1 MSEYGIKIKNIKAG
15 TLYDVNCGVR
25 HNLTY
30 TDAMLNNSLFSIYL
44 MKNGLNVY
52 KESTRDVVCLDFDF
66 GSRSYETEKNR
77 LVEMYNSSTGKS
89 KEKIKYVLNRVEENK
104 DKYNEKTR
112 DKIREEFYNNG
123 VWIEYKTRNKD
134 GTIKSSTK
142 IKYRMLFRTSAKA
155 KVGQVIFINEDLY
168 EKAYDWLTIGLGKKM
183 QYDNAK
189 IVEMSAYAPL
199 TTSTIVGTVSIP
211 VEDIL
216 ILKDQDVFYNTFVN
230 VVKADEYTDSKGKI
244 QKKCIVDSEMRKVKN
259 TVWDGMG
266 LIEESCLPNWINS
279 MALLR
284 QHLFKMCGFK
294 TRLQLFFKD
303 WCEENGHDY
312 ETYTV
317 KDMFGNDHFLK
328 DIKIITTDNAIKWKK
343 FVDLM
348 GGTLPLAYKYWC
360 EKINEDD
367 SIWGVVKTDHESKFG
382 HQQQL
387 SYQMINTLPCIKK
400 DVFDIASETVC
411 YIETLKKDNHEF
423 ELFLR
428 KYANEINHYEMLA
441 DIYVHNPDIANTTW
455 FRKEKKKVIFDY
467 VYRMRKGKI
476 LVNGDNLTVCGNP
489 YALLL
494 YAVGDNWIS
503 DPTFSHEDKSIQ
515 CYTTRFENN
524 EYLCGFR
531 NPHNAPNNCC
541 HFHNVYSPEME
552 RYFIFSKNI
561 MAVNCI
567 GTDVQDRMNGEDFD
581 SDFNLVTNNP
591 TMVKCAEIC
600 YTQYPTIVNDLKES
614 GITYQNTMTEY
625 ARMDNKLARS
635 QMGIGYSSN
644 LAQLALTYYWTEKQK
659 TNPDKNR
666 LKELYDNFV
675 ILSVIAQVLIDG
687 CKREYE
693 VDGMKELDRIS
704 KMNCMSIKK
713 RIKDKTGKEKYIK
726 YDFPEF
732 MKYTREIQI
741 SKNNKALPLEE
752 IQKNRDKLKQ
762 RINPTLSCPMNWLE
776 ECLDKIQGASTAKTE
791 PITNYFIKMKGR
803 ANSRQMTK
811 IRKLIEDYDGLVKYL
826 QMNCDNKE
834 TLINRL
840 IEGSEYLLSELKK
853 IKIGNPATINRLIET
868 ALGLET
874 RVGNSKQLSTSS
886 TKYCRK
892 TLNYLYKMDKK
903 KFLINF
909 KEKKLRH

>member
-25 HNLTY
+25 DNLTY

-52 KESTRDVVCLDFDF
+52 KESSRDVVCLDFNF
-66 GSRSYETEKNR
+66 GSRSYEAEKNR
-77 LVEMYNSSTGKS
+77 LVELYNSSTGKS
-89 KEKIKYVLNRVEENK
+89 REKIKYVLDRVEENK
-104 DKYNEKTR
+104 ELYNEKTR

-123 VWIEYKTRNKD
+123 VWIEYKIKNKD

-199 TTSTIVGTVSIP
+199 TTSTIVGTLTIP

-216 ILKDQDVFYNTFVN
+216 ILKDQDVFYETFVN
-230 VVKADEYTDSKGKI
+230 VVKADEYIDGKGKL
-244 QKKCIVDSEMRKVKN
+244 QKKCIVTSEKRKVKN

-266 LIEESCLPNWINS
+266 LIDESCLPKWINS

-303 WCEENGHDY
+303 WCEKYGYDY
-312 ETYTV
+312 ETYQV

-328 DIKIITTDNAIKWKK
+328 DIKVITTDNAIKWKK

-360 EKINEDD
+360 KKINEDG
-367 SIWGVVKTDHESKFG
+367 SIWGVVKTDHKSKFG

-387 SYQMINTLPCIKK
+387 SYQMINTLPCNKK
-400 DVFDIASETVC
+400 DVFNIASETVS
-411 YIETLKKDNHEF
+411 YIESLKNDNREF
-423 ELFLR
+423 ETFLR

-441 DIYVHNPDIANTTW
+441 DIYRHNPDIANTTW

-494 YAVGDNWIS
+494 YAVGDDWMN

-552 RYFIFSKNI
+552 RYFVFSRNI

-581 SDFNLVTNNP
+581 
-591 TMVKCAEIC
+591 
-600 YTQYPTIVNDLKES
+600 
-614 GITYQNTMTEY
+614 
-625 ARMDNKLARS
+625 
-635 QMGIGYSSN
+635 
-644 LAQLALTYYWTEKQK
+644 LTYW
-659 TNPDKNR
+659 
-666 LKELYDNFV
+666 V
-675 ILSVIAQVLIDG
+675 S
-687 CKREYE
+687 
-693 VDGMKELDRIS
+693 
-704 KMNCMSIKK
+704 
-713 RIKDKTGKEKYIK
+713 
-726 YDFPEF
+726 
-732 MKYTREIQI
+732 
-741 SKNNKALPLEE
+741 
-752 IQKNRDKLKQ
+752 
-762 RINPTLSCPMNWLE
+762 
-776 ECLDKIQGASTAKTE
+776 
-791 PITNYFIKMKGR
+791 
-803 ANSRQMTK
+803 SR
-811 IRKLIEDYDGLVKYL
+811 
-826 QMNCDNKE
+826 E
-834 TLINRL
+834 TL
-840 IEGSEYLLSELKK
+840 
-853 IKIGNPATINRLIET
+853 
-868 ALGLET
+868 
-874 RVGNSKQLSTSS
+874 
-886 TKYCRK
+886 
-892 TLNYLYKMDKK
+892 
-903 KFLINF
+903 F
-909 KEKKLRH
+909 

>member
-25 HNLTY
+25 DNLTY

-44 MKNGLNVY
+44 MKNGLNIY

-66 GSRSYETEKNR
+66 GSRSYEEEKNR
-77 LVEMYNSSTGKS
+77 LVELYNSSAGKS
-89 KEKIKYVLNRVEENK
+89 KDKIKYVLDRVEENK
-104 DKYNEKTR
+104 DLYNEKTR
-112 DKIREEFYNNG
+112 DKIRDEFYNHG
-123 VWIEYKTRNKD
+123 VWIEYKIRNKD
-134 GTIKSSTK
+134 GTVKDSTK

-155 KVGQVIFINEDLY
+155 KVGQVIFINENLY
-168 EKAYDWLTIGLGKKM
+168 DKAYDWLTIGLGKKM

-199 TTSTIVGTVSIP
+199 TTSTIVDTISIP

-216 ILKDQDVFYNTFVN
+216 ILKDQDVFYETFVN
-230 VVKADEYTDSKGKI
+230 VVKAAEYIDSKGRK
-244 QKKCIVDSEMRKVKN
+244 QKKCIVESEKMQVKN

-266 LIEESCLPNWINS
+266 LIEESCLPYWINS

-303 WCEENGHDY
+303 WCEKNGHDY
-312 ETYTV
+312 ETYQV
-317 KDMFGNDHFLK
+317 KDMFGNKHYLK
-328 DIKIITTDNAIKWKK
+328 DIKVITTDNAIKWKK

-348 GGTLPLAYKYWC
+348 GGTLPLAYEYWC
-360 EKINEDD
+360 KKINEDG

-387 SYQMINTLPCIKK
+387 SYQMINTLPCEKK
-400 DVFDIASETVC
+400 DVFDIASDTVR
-411 YIETLKKDNHEF
+411 YIEKLKIDNQEF
-423 ELFLR
+423 ESFLR
-428 KYANEINHYEMLA
+428 QYANEINHYEMLA
-441 DIYVHNPDIANTTW
+441 DLFSHNHDISKTTW

-494 YAVGDNWIS
+494 YAVGDNWKE
-503 DPTFSHEDKSIQ
+503 DPTFTHEDGCIQ

-541 HFHNVYSPEME
+541 HFHNVFSPEME

-567 GTDVQDRMNGEDFD
+567 NTDIQDRMNGEDFD

-591 TMVKCAEIC
+591 VMVKCAEIC
-600 YTQYPTIVNDLKES
+600 YKQYPTIVNDLKES
-614 GITYQNTMTEY
+614 GITYKNNMTEY
-625 ARMDNKLARS
+625 AKMDSKLARS

-659 TNPDKNR
+659 DNPDNKK

-704 KMNCMSIKK
+704 KMDCMNIKRK
-713 RIKDKTGKEKYIK
+713 TKDKNGKIKYVK

-732 MKYTREIQI
+732 MKYTREIKV
-741 SKNNKALPLEE
+741 SKNGKELPLEE
-752 IQKNRDKLKQ
+752 IQSSRDKLKN

-791 PITNYFIKMKGR
+791 PVSDYFIKMTGK

-811 IRKLIEDYDGLVKYL
+811 IRNLIEDYDHFVKGLHL
-826 QMNCDNKE
+826 TCDDKTILLKNM
-834 TLINRL
+834 ID
-840 IEGSEYLLSELKK
+840 GSEELLSQLNK
-853 IKIGNPATINRLIET
+853 IKIGNIVTINRLIET

-874 RVGNSKQLSTSS
+874 GIGNHKELARTN

-892 TLNYLYKMDKK
+892 ILNYLYKMDKQ
-903 KFLINF
+903 KFLMNF
-909 KEKKLRH
+909 K

>member
-25 HNLTY
+25 DNLTY

-44 MKNGLNVY
+44 MKNGLNIY

-66 GSRSYETEKNR
+66 GSRSYEEEKNR
-77 LVEMYNSSTGKS
+77 LVELYNSSAGKS
-89 KEKIKYVLNRVEENK
+89 KDKIKYVLDRVEENK
-104 DKYNEKTR
+104 DLYNEKTR
-112 DKIREEFYNNG
+112 DKIRDEFYNHG
-123 VWIEYKTRNKD
+123 VWIEYKIRNKD
-134 GTIKSSTK
+134 GTVKDSTK

-168 EKAYDWLTIGLGKKM
+168 DKAYDWLTIGLGKKM

-199 TTSTIVGTVSIP
+199 TTSTIVDTISIP

-216 ILKDQDVFYNTFVN
+216 ILKDQDVFYETFVN
-230 VVKADEYTDSKGKI
+230 VVKAAEYIDSKGRK
-244 QKKCIVDSEMRKVKN
+244 QKKCIVESEKMQVKN

-266 LIEESCLPNWINS
+266 LIEESCLPYWINS

-303 WCEENGHDY
+303 WCEKNGHDY
-312 ETYTV
+312 ETYQV
-317 KDMFGNDHFLK
+317 KDMFGNKHYLK
-328 DIKIITTDNAIKWKK
+328 DIKVITTDNAIKWKK

-348 GGTLPLAYKYWC
+348 GGTLPLAYEYWC
-360 EKINEDD
+360 KKINEDG

-387 SYQMINTLPCIKK
+387 SYQMINTLPCEKK
-400 DVFDIASETVC
+400 DVFDIASDTVR
-411 YIETLKKDNHEF
+411 YIEKLKIDNQEF
-423 ELFLR
+423 ESFLR
-428 KYANEINHYEMLA
+428 QYANEINHYEMLA
-441 DIYVHNPDIANTTW
+441 DLFSHNHDISKTTW

-494 YAVGDNWIS
+494 YAVGDNWKE
-503 DPTFSHEDKSIQ
+503 DPTFTHEDGCIQ

-541 HFHNVYSPEME
+541 HFHNVFSPEME

-567 GTDVQDRMNGEDFD
+567 NTDIQDRMNGEDFD

-591 TMVKCAEIC
+591 VMVKCAEIC
-600 YTQYPTIVNDLKES
+600 YKQYPTIVNDLKES
-614 GITYQNTMTEY
+614 GITYKNNMTEY
-625 ARMDNKLARS
+625 AKMDSKLARS

-659 TNPDKNR
+659 DNPDNKK

-704 KMNCMSIKK
+704 KMDCMNIKK
-713 RIKDKTGKEKYIK
+713 KTKDKNGKIKYVK

-732 MKYTREIQI
+732 MKYTREIKV
-741 SKNNKALPLEE
+741 SKNGKELPLEE
-752 IQKNRDKLKQ
+752 IQSSRDKLKN

-791 PITNYFIKMKGR
+791 PISDYFIKMTGK

-811 IRKLIEDYDGLVKYL
+811 IRNLIEDYDHFVKGLHL
-826 QMNCDNKE
+826 TCDDKTILLKNM
-834 TLINRL
+834 ID
-840 IEGSEYLLSELKK
+840 GSEELLSQLNK
-853 IKIGNPATINRLIET
+853 IKIGNIVTINRLIET

-874 RVGNSKQLSTSS
+874 GIANHKELARTN

-892 TLNYLYKMDKK
+892 ILNYLYKMDKQ
-903 KFLINF
+903 KFLMNF
-909 KEKKLRH
+909 K

>member
-25 HNLTY
+25 DNLTY

-199 TTSTIVGTVSIP
+199 STSTIVGTVSIP

-230 VVKADEYTDSKGKI
+230 VVKADEYTDSKGRI

-328 DIKIITTDNAIKWKK
+328 DIKVITTDNAIKWKK

-360 EKINEDD
+360 EKINEDG

-387 SYQMINTLPCIKK
+387 SYQMINTLPCTKK

-494 YAVGDNWIS
+494 YAVGDNWTN
-503 DPTFSHEDKSIQ
+503 DPTFLHEDKSIQ

-581 SDFNLVTNNP
+581 
-591 TMVKCAEIC
+591 
-600 YTQYPTIVNDLKES
+600 
-614 GITYQNTMTEY
+614 
-625 ARMDNKLARS
+625 
-635 QMGIGYSSN
+635 
-644 LAQLALTYYWTEKQK
+644 LTYW
-659 TNPDKNR
+659 
-666 LKELYDNFV
+666 V
-675 ILSVIAQVLIDG
+675 S
-687 CKREYE
+687 
-693 VDGMKELDRIS
+693 
-704 KMNCMSIKK
+704 
-713 RIKDKTGKEKYIK
+713 
-726 YDFPEF
+726 
-732 MKYTREIQI
+732 
-741 SKNNKALPLEE
+741 
-752 IQKNRDKLKQ
+752 
-762 RINPTLSCPMNWLE
+762 
-776 ECLDKIQGASTAKTE
+776 
-791 PITNYFIKMKGR
+791 
-803 ANSRQMTK
+803 SR
-811 IRKLIEDYDGLVKYL
+811 
-826 QMNCDNKE
+826 E
-834 TLINRL
+834 TL
-840 IEGSEYLLSELKK
+840 
-853 IKIGNPATINRLIET
+853 
-868 ALGLET
+868 
-874 RVGNSKQLSTSS
+874 
-886 TKYCRK
+886 
-892 TLNYLYKMDKK
+892 
-903 KFLINF
+903 F
-909 KEKKLRH
+909 

>member
-25 HNLTY
+25 DNLTY

-44 MKNGLNVY
+44 MKNGLNIY

-66 GSRSYETEKNR
+66 GSRSYEEEKNR
-77 LVEMYNSSTGKS
+77 LVELYNSSTGKS
-89 KEKIKYVLNRVEENK
+89 KDKIKYVLDRVEENK
-104 DKYNEKTR
+104 ELYNEKTR
-112 DKIREEFYNNG
+112 DKIRDEFYNHG
-123 VWIEYKTRNKD
+123 VWIEYKIRNKD
-134 GTIKSSTK
+134 GTVKDSTK

-155 KVGQVIFINEDLY
+155 KVGQVIFINENLY
-168 EKAYDWLTIGLGKKM
+168 DKAYDWLTIGLGKKM

-199 TTSTIVGTVSIP
+199 TTSTIVDTISIP

-216 ILKDQDVFYNTFVN
+216 ILKDQDVFYETFVN
-230 VVKADEYTDSKGKI
+230 VVKAAEYIDSKGRK
-244 QKKCIVDSEMRKVKN
+244 QKKCIVESEKRQVKN

-266 LIEESCLPNWINS
+266 LIEESCLPYWINS

-303 WCEENGHDY
+303 WCEKNGHDY
-312 ETYTV
+312 ETYQV
-317 KDMFGNDHFLK
+317 KDMFGNKHYLK

-348 GGTLPLAYKYWC
+348 GGTLPLAYEYWC
-360 EKINEDD
+360 KKINEDG

-387 SYQMINTLPCIKK
+387 SYQMINTLPCEKK
-400 DVFDIASETVC
+400 DVFDIASDTVR
-411 YIETLKKDNHEF
+411 YIEKLKIDNQEF
-423 ELFLR
+423 ESFLR
-428 KYANEINHYEMLA
+428 QYANEINHYEMLA
-441 DIYVHNPDIANTTW
+441 DLYSHNHDISKTTW

-494 YAVGDNWIS
+494 YAVGDNWKE
-503 DPTFSHEDKSIQ
+503 DPTFTHEDGCIQ

-541 HFHNVYSPEME
+541 HFHNVFSPEME

-567 GTDVQDRMNGEDFD
+567 NTDVQDRMNGEDFD

-591 TMVKCAEIC
+591 VMVKCAEIC
-600 YTQYPTIVNDLKES
+600 YKQYPTIVNDLKES
-614 GITYQNTMTEY
+614 GITYKNNMTEY
-625 ARMDNKLARS
+625 AKMDSKLARS

-659 TNPDKNR
+659 DNPDNKK

-704 KMNCMSIKK
+704 KMDCMNIKK
-713 RIKDKTGKEKYIK
+713 KTKDKNGKIKYVK

-732 MKYTREIQI
+732 MKYTREIKV
-741 SKNNKALPLEE
+741 SKNGKELPLEE
-752 IQKNRDKLKQ
+752 IQSSRDKLKN

-791 PITNYFIKMKGR
+791 PVSDYFIKMTGK

-811 IRKLIEDYDGLVKYL
+811 IRNLIEDYDHFVKGLHL
-826 QMNCDNKE
+826 TCDDKTILLKNM
-834 TLINRL
+834 ID
-840 IEGSEYLLSELKK
+840 GSEELLSQLNK
-853 IKIGNPATINRLIET
+853 IKIGNIVTINRLIET

-874 RVGNSKQLSTSS
+874 GIANHKELARTN

-892 TLNYLYKMDKK
+892 ILNYLYKMDKQ
-903 KFLINF
+903 KFLMNF
-909 KEKKLRH
+909 K

>member
-1 MSEYGIKIKNIKAG
+1 
-15 TLYDVNCGVR
+15 
-25 HNLTY
+25 
-30 TDAMLNNSLFSIYL
+30 
-44 MKNGLNVY
+44 
-52 KESTRDVVCLDFDF
+52 
-66 GSRSYETEKNR
+66 
-77 LVEMYNSSTGKS
+77 
-89 KEKIKYVLNRVEENK
+89 
-104 DKYNEKTR
+104 
-112 DKIREEFYNNG
+112 
-123 VWIEYKTRNKD
+123 
-134 GTIKSSTK
+134 
-142 IKYRMLFRTSAKA
+142 MLFRTSAKA

-387 SYQMINTLPCIKK
+387 SYQMINTLPCTKK

-494 YAVGDNWIS
+494 YAVGDNWMS

-581 SDFNLVTNNP
+581 
-591 TMVKCAEIC
+591 
-600 YTQYPTIVNDLKES
+600 
-614 GITYQNTMTEY
+614 
-625 ARMDNKLARS
+625 
-635 QMGIGYSSN
+635 
-644 LAQLALTYYWTEKQK
+644 LTYW
-659 TNPDKNR
+659 
-666 LKELYDNFV
+666 V
-675 ILSVIAQVLIDG
+675 S
-687 CKREYE
+687 
-693 VDGMKELDRIS
+693 
-704 KMNCMSIKK
+704 
-713 RIKDKTGKEKYIK
+713 
-726 YDFPEF
+726 
-732 MKYTREIQI
+732 
-741 SKNNKALPLEE
+741 
-752 IQKNRDKLKQ
+752 
-762 RINPTLSCPMNWLE
+762 
-776 ECLDKIQGASTAKTE
+776 
-791 PITNYFIKMKGR
+791 
-803 ANSRQMTK
+803 SR
-811 IRKLIEDYDGLVKYL
+811 
-826 QMNCDNKE
+826 E
-834 TLINRL
+834 TL
-840 IEGSEYLLSELKK
+840 
-853 IKIGNPATINRLIET
+853 
-868 ALGLET
+868 
-874 RVGNSKQLSTSS
+874 
-886 TKYCRK
+886 
-892 TLNYLYKMDKK
+892 
-903 KFLINF
+903 F
-909 KEKKLRH
+909 

>member
-25 HNLTY
+25 DNLTY

-44 MKNGLNVY
+44 MKNGLNIY

-66 GSRSYETEKNR
+66 GSRSYEAEKNR
-77 LVEMYNSSTGKS
+77 LVELYNSSTGKS
-89 KEKIKYVLNRVEENK
+89 KDKIKYVLDRVEENK
-104 DKYNEKTR
+104 DLYNEKTR
-112 DKIREEFYNNG
+112 DKIRDEFYNHG
-123 VWIEYKTRNKD
+123 VWIEYKIRNKD
-134 GTIKSSTK
+134 GTVKDSTK

-155 KVGQVIFINEDLY
+155 KVGQVIFINENLY

-199 TTSTIVGTVSIP
+199 TTSTIVDTISIP

-216 ILKDQDVFYNTFVN
+216 ILKDQDVFYKTFVN
-230 VVKADEYTDSKGKI
+230 VVKSDDYIDSKGRK
-244 QKKCIVDSEMRKVKN
+244 QKKCIVESEKRQVKN

-266 LIEESCLPNWINS
+266 LIEESCLPDWINS

-303 WCEENGHDY
+303 WCKKNGHDY
-312 ETYTV
+312 ETYQV
-317 KDMFGNDHFLK
+317 NDMFGNKHYLK
-328 DIKIITTDNAIKWKK
+328 DIKVITTDNAIKWKK

-348 GGTLPLAYKYWC
+348 GGTLPLAYEYWC
-360 EKINEDD
+360 KKINEDG

-387 SYQMINTLPCIKK
+387 SYQMINTLPCEKK
-400 DVFDIASETVC
+400 DVFDIASDTVR
-411 YIETLKKDNHEF
+411 YIEKLKIDNQEF
-423 ELFLR
+423 ESFLR
-428 KYANEINHYEMLA
+428 QYANEINHYEMLA
-441 DIYVHNPDIANTTW
+441 DLFSHNHDISKTTW

-494 YAVGDNWIS
+494 YAVGDNWKE
-503 DPTFSHEDKSIQ
+503 DPTFTHEDGCIQ

-541 HFHNVYSPEME
+541 HFHNVFSPEME

-567 GTDVQDRMNGEDFD
+567 NTDVQDRMNGEDFD

-600 YTQYPTIVNDLKES
+600 YKQYPTIVNDLKES
-614 GITYQNTMTEY
+614 GITYKNNMTEY
-625 ARMDNKLARS
+625 AKMDSKLARS

-659 TNPDKNR
+659 DNPDNKK

-675 ILSVIAQVLIDG
+675 ILSVIAQVLID
-687 CKREYE
+687 Y
-693 VDGMKELDRIS
+693 
-704 KMNCMSIKK
+704 
-713 RIKDKTGKEKYIK
+713 
-726 YDFPEF
+726 
-732 MKYTREIQI
+732 
-741 SKNNKALPLEE
+741 
-752 IQKNRDKLKQ
+752 
-762 RINPTLSCPMNWLE
+762 
-776 ECLDKIQGASTAKTE
+776 
-791 PITNYFIKMKGR
+791 
-803 ANSRQMTK
+803 
-811 IRKLIEDYDGLVKYL
+811 
-826 QMNCDNKE
+826 
-834 TLINRL
+834 
-840 IEGSEYLLSELKK
+840 
-853 IKIGNPATINRLIET
+853 
-868 ALGLET
+868 
-874 RVGNSKQLSTSS
+874 
-886 TKYCRK
+886 
-892 TLNYLYKMDKK
+892 
-903 KFLINF
+903 
-909 KEKKLRH
+909 